1 MDHTDGTLPVSPIK
15 IAQSMGIQ
23 VIDRRDAGDL
33 LSLLGPEFG
42 FKVDAPALSIAHSS
56 GWRGIIL
63 DREYR
68 DRVWRRMLLAHEL
81 AHFVLGHFSPAG
93 SMAAEGGRSGSLF
106 INSVSRGWQEV
117 SCDLFAMGL
126 LAPHAVLRAYGI
138 RSYTEIARLCQ
149 IPPRAAHIISLCLTA
164 KGYPSSHTESMVSE
178 LFSSVGVR
186 LPDLFPRRL
195 PEFFTDVSEE
205 FI

>member
-63 DREYR
+63 DRDYR

-81 AHFVLGHFSPAG
+81 AHFVLGHFSSVG
-93 SMAAEGGRSGSLF
+93 STEEEGRADLRIINGISRS
-106 INSVSRGWQEV
+106 WKEV
-117 SCDLFAMGL
+117 SCDVFAMGL
-126 LAPHAVLRAYGI
+126 LAPQAVLRAYGI

-149 IPPRAAHIISLCLTA
+149 ITPRAAHIISLCLTA
-164 KGYPSSHTESMVSE
+164 KGYPSSHTASMVSE